1 MPRPVS
7 VANDPE
13 CRGCSRQ
20 LCRCWCPG
28 DRACVFPRWARHR
41 RASEPVP
48 QARGAPRHSLC
59 YRLHRPHRRGGSYA
73 RLRGSGGRVGIV
85 RERHPTPPALAAVLA
100 AGSCPIP
107 DYVPPLVR
115 PALRWARQH
124 VARVSARYG
133 VGIEDLWNEA
143 IAALLRVSIHR
154 AENAH
159 EIRGCDHYCRT
170 AVHRACW
177 RYVVRDHVR
186 RQRHG
191 TRVAL
196 EDVAQSAELTAPS
209 AEAEAIARDAAR
221 RAWILREHAA
231 LAVARGDPATAT
243 RLRNAAAEAAAVAR
257 TSRRRSAVRL

>member
-1 MPRPVS
+1 MPRLFAAV
-7 VANDPE
+7 V
-13 CRGCSRQ
+13 Q
-20 LCRCWCPG
+20 LLCPD
-28 DRACVFPRWARHR
+28 DRACVFPRGARHR

-73 RLRGSGGRVGIV
+73 RLRGSGGRFGIV
-85 RERHPTPPALAAVLA
+85 RERHPTPPALAAVLP

-115 PALRWARQH
+115 PALPWARQH

-133 VGIEDLWNEA
+133 VGIEDLWNEV

-196 EDVAQSAELTAPS
+196 EDVAQSVELTAPS
-209 AEAEAIARDAAR
+209 AETEAIARDAAR
-221 RAWILREHAA
+221 RAWLLREHAA
-231 LAVARGDPATAT
+231 RAAARGSVDTTT
-243 RLRNAAAEAAAVAR
+243 RLREAASAADRVAR
-257 TSRRRSAVRL
+257 RTRRHTPPSSRNA